1 MENIK
6 LNENHTQEE
15 MNVVW
20 EKLNEL
26 NSDIVFE
33 RMEKTFNEEGMSV
46 EQFVDYLHTWF
57 GYEESYLVSVLKQIQ
72 REGI

>member
-15 MNVVW
+15 MNEVW
-20 EKLNEL
+20 EKLNRL

-33 RMEKTFNEEGMSV
+33 RMEKTFNEGGMSV
-46 EQFVDYLHTWF
+46 EQFVDYLYTHL